1 MVFSKGPK
9 NKFQNSH
16 GKRAISVRATECQK
30 KFCIYYCIQ
39 LVSFKASVVDVL
51 QVESLLEEIRTAFID
66 NLPSV
71 SWMDDETRDYATQKA
86 GAVTKMLGYPDFI
99 MDPVKLDEYY
109 EKVRTL

>member
-1 MVFSKGPK
+1 MFSKVPK
-9 NKFQNSH
+9 NKF
-16 GKRAISVRATECQK
+16 KIAMVKEPSVFELLNVY
-30 KFCIYYCIQ
+30 CIYYCIQ
-39 LVSFKASVVDVL
+39 LVCFKASVVDVL